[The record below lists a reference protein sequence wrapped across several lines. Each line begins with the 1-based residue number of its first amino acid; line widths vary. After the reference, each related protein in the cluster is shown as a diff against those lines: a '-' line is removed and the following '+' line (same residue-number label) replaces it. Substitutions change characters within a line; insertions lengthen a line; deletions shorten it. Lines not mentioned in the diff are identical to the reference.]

1 MGVSQYVDRDTA
13 GEVDQ
18 FATGLV
24 PHVGTGATHR
34 DESSRRIVGDHNLI
48 EIGALYGGLLNGHR
62 SLLKRNTRL
71 ELASDEGIVRT
82 VGCPAL
88 SPSDNFL

>member
-1 MGVSQYVDRDTA
+1 MAQYVNGNPA

-18 FATGLV
+18 LATGLV
-24 PHVGTGATHR
+24 PDAGTGATYR
-34 DESSRRIVGDHNLI
+34 NESGRRVVGNHYLV
-48 EIGALYGGLLNGHR
+48 EIGAFYRSVLNGHR

-71 ELASDEGIVRT
+71 KLASLVRIVRT
-82 VGCPAL
+82 VFSPAL